1 MPEHCKEQNLHTKD
15 KMFNLLNN
23 VVTNPKASLLQEKR
37 PRRQTWTTALEP
49 RRIHGTLMASTS
61 QQHPPAYHQKEN
73 NKKKDQK
80 KKKSQFSQASSPP
93 TQTRC
98 CPSAETWRVS
108 LRERLCFFGAG

>member
-15 KMFNLLNN
+15 KMFNLLDN

-73 NKKKDQK
+73 NKKKTK
-80 KKKSQFSQASSPP
+80 KKKNPNFLRHPAHPRRHGAAPP
-93 TQTRC
+93 RR
-98 CPSAETWRVS
+98 PGLSR
-108 LRERLCFFGAG
+108 